1 MEKRQIVK
9 TCDYCGG
16 SDTWNMDY
24 YSEVPWKSWIKVSG
38 RSEVLNPNNK
48 GQYEEMLDFCSLK
61 CAVSYLQER
70 IKNG

>member
-1 MEKRQIVK
+1 MEKHQIVK
-9 TCDYCGG
+9 ICDYC
-16 SDTWNMDY
+16 SKSNTWNMEY
-24 YSEVPWKSWIKVSG
+24 CGESPWNFWIKISG

-48 GQYEEMLDFCSLK
+48 GQFEETLDFCSLK